1 MSRVTIAGV
10 AEEMYLVLHLITL
23 ESETGKPLRADLLER
38 AQKALADADRISQF
52 RELVYGTNSGNQ
64 PDLA

>member
-1 MSRVTIAGV
+1 MARTTIASV

-23 ESETGKPLRADLLER
+23 ESESNKPLRPDLLER

-52 RELVYGTNSGNQ
+52 RELVYGNKSGQ

>member
-1 MSRVTIAGV
+1 MSRVTVSQV

-38 AQKALADADRISQF
+38 AQKALAEADRISSF
-52 RELVYGTNSGNQ
+52 RELVYGGKSQ
-64 PDLA
+64 PNLV